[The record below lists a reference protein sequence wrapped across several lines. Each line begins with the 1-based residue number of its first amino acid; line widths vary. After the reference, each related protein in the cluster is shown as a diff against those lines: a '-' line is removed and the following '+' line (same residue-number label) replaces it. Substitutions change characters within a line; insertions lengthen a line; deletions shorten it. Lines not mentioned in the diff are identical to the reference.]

1 MEISVALGH
10 SNHSCKDLA
19 VMCDTKDNQ
28 QKNCEV
34 TQDERLDM
42 G

>member
-1 MEISVALGH
+1 MEIFVALGH
-10 SNHSCKDLA
+10 FNHSCKDLT
-19 VMCDTKDNQ
+19 MGCENKDNQ